1 MASNW
6 NICGVCDLRNI
17 SKQSVIWCSD
27 CEEGLCDDC
36 KDHHSLSKGTRNHET
51 VTIAEYQKLPSNVVQ
66 IAQSCRKHDQKYQ
79 IFCKKHDCPC
89 CKRCVVEDHNKCEDL
104 KDIDDVISGI
114 KSSNA
119 FEDIEKTLKEVK
131 EHIERI
137 RKDREENLASLQDQK
152 KSIVIEIQKA
162 KTSINNHLD
171 QLHQTLLRDLDTAE
185 ETESMKIRQLLSEV
199 EKNEKEIT
207 EFQAALASIKQYAS
221 DLQTFLAVKD
231 MERDLT
237 KNENFVHTITKSGK
251 LNHHRMT
258 LNIETIIQNIA
269 IDVKSFGE
277 IIVVNEPNEL
287 IIRRQKDQQ
296 AQQMIVAP
304 VSKSIDNLALT
315 LRRTVNT
322 DAADIRGCTILPDG
336 RMMFTC
342 YSKHKIIVINKYGT
356 TDFEIKLD
364 RCFDMVYI
372 GNNKIA
378 VTSGRYFDSF
388 YINCVDIEQR
398 IVTEVLDV
406 QSKNLGVVLTGEGTL
421 IYCAGGTG
429 MKTID
434 LSNKTRGSIRS
445 GPLSISGYSYVT
457 IYDKNILY
465 TNQDINTVTCSD
477 FQGTTQ
483 WEFKNKRVL
492 KNPQGISVDKD
503 GNVYV
508 AGTNSNSVVVVSHDG
523 KHHRQILSN
532 AEGLL
537 KPQTVHYDQ
546 SSDLLL
552 VANKMGRAF
561 LYDVK

>member
-1 MASNW
+1 
-6 NICGVCDLRNI
+6 
-17 SKQSVIWCSD
+17 
-27 CEEGLCDDC
+27 
-36 KDHHSLSKGTRNHET
+36 
-51 VTIAEYQKLPSNVVQ
+51 
-66 IAQSCRKHDQKYQ
+66 
-79 IFCKKHDCPC
+79 
-89 CKRCVVEDHNKCEDL
+89 
-104 KDIDDVISGI
+104 
-114 KSSNA
+114 
-119 FEDIEKTLKEVK
+119 
-131 EHIERI
+131 
-137 RKDREENLASLQDQK
+137 
-152 KSIVIEIQKA
+152 
-162 KTSINNHLD
+162 
-171 QLHQTLLRDLDTAE
+171 
-185 ETESMKIRQLLSEV
+185 
-199 EKNEKEIT
+199 
-207 EFQAALASIKQYAS
+207 
-221 DLQTFLAVKD
+221 
-231 MERDLT
+231 
-237 KNENFVHTITKSGK
+237 
-251 LNHHRMT
+251 MT